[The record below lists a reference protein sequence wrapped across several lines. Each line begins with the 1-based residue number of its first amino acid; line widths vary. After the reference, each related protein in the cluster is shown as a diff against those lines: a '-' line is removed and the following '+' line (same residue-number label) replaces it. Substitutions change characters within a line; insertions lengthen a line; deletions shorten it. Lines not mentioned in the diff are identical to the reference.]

1 MKSASHRHLILRPVS
16 KRHLCVKPL
25 MANIASDDVKE
36 DYWVIT
42 LQDLL
47 FLGKLPAQH
56 EI

>member
-16 KRHLCVKPL
+16 KRQACVKPL

-36 DYWVIT
+36 DYLVIM